1 MKNIFID
8 DHIFI
13 ISIALTFLLG
23 GLVTAIVN
31 HFLAKDKERQI
42 HKAISFHE
50 EATKFRHS
58 FDDIL
63 INLDDGGHPVH
74 ELLRNFYLSHKIAMW
89 HFKYYFTGK
98 DRNRFEKAWDD
109 YQAFYNENYEKSS
122 TLAPFASAK
131 TEIEIQKLNE
141 LRKHIENLLKFT
153 T

>member
-1 MKNIFID
+1 
-8 DHIFI
+8 
-13 ISIALTFLLG
+13 
-23 GLVTAIVN
+23 
-31 HFLAKDKERQI
+31 
-42 HKAISFHE
+42 
-50 EATKFRHS
+50 
-58 FDDIL
+58 
-63 INLDDGGHPVH
+63 
-74 ELLRNFYLSHKIAMW
+74 MW